1 MIGHLNINSIRQKFV
16 PLKEIIGDNID
27 ILLIS
32 ETKINSTFPVGQFT
46 INPFHI
52 PFRGDRNDKGGRL
65 IKFIRDLIPCR
76 TIKVDFTPKIE
87 TIVIE
92 INLKKR
98 KWLLIALYN
107 PHKDMIGNHLDSIGK
122 QLDILC
128 EKYENIILLGDF
140 NSEMCEDPLQVFC
153 NTYNFKN
160 LVKEPTCFKNIEKPT
175 CMDLI
180 LTNRPQ
186 CFQNTIVFHIFIL

>member
-1 MIGHLNINSIRQKFV
+1 MQVTFDICPKDRLRKLKLDNPNKIVIGHLNINSIRQKFV

-46 INPFHI
+46 INRFHF
-52 PFRGDRNDKGGRL
+52 PFREDRNDKGGGL
-65 IKFIRDLIPCR
+65 IIFIRHHIPCR

-87 TIVIE
+87 TIFIE

-140 NSEMCEDPLQVFC
+140 NSEMCEDPMQVFC
-153 NTYNFKN
+153 NT
-160 LVKEPTCFKNIEKPT
+160 
-175 CMDLI
+175 
-180 LTNRPQ
+180 
-186 CFQNTIVFHIFIL
+186 

>member
-1 MIGHLNINSIRQKFV
+1 MILISSVQVTFDLYPKVRLRKLKLDNPNKIVIGHLNINSIRQKFV
-16 PLKEIIGDNID
+16 PLKEIIDDNID

-32 ETKINSTFPVGQFT
+32 ETKINPTFPVGQFT
-46 INPFHI
+46 INRFHI
-52 PFRGDRNDKGGRL
+52 PFREDRND
-65 IKFIRDLIPCR
+65 
-76 TIKVDFTPKIE
+76 TPKID
-87 TIVIE
+87 TIFIE

-140 NSEMCEDPLQVFC
+140 PCKYFV
-153 NTYNFKN
+153 TI
-160 LVKEPTCFKNIEKPT
+160 T
-175 CMDLI
+175 I
-180 LTNRPQ
+180 LK
-186 CFQNTIVFHIFIL
+186 I